1 MPATS
6 LPPSAGLP
14 RSSCLEVR
22 PVVFGGNPRVVDL
35 PSRGTSLL
43 CSSWGAPV
51 ATSEPGLRQVC
62 VPLLAAGCCIPPF
75 HISPGDNVWV
85 KVVSRAG
92 QRLGLAMRDVD
103 QATGEDLLPMAGGA
117 GRGQPNGAGAGAAP
131 SALHGLSGI
140 KVRGPGFCL
149 RTCCAMYLYLC
160 GSLVSSSLGATLN
173 GKVRGMLWRVGVARA
188 VTGHCVVGE
197 YPR

>member
-1 MPATS
+1 MFPENLGVHRICESATPPTQLSLALPPSSHLDQMCRACASKRRAWCMPATS

-35 PSRGTSLL
+35 SSRGTSLL

-51 ATSEPGLRQVC
+51 PTSEPGLRQVC
-62 VPLLAAGCCIPPF
+62 VLLLAAGCCIPPF

-149 RTCCAMYLYLC
+149 
-160 GSLVSSSLGATLN
+160 
-173 GKVRGMLWRVGVARA
+173 
-188 VTGHCVVGE
+188 
-197 YPR
+197 